1 MHFAELLCGCP
12 NLEDLNAENLGC
24 IYDEHGDEFYDDMEG
39 IQARFKTLPKLVRAH
54 IHKPDAVVPLEVVN
68 NVEFMSIDWIRCVY
82 LQYYMP
88 EFHNLTHIEFGYL
101 DLERASERLK
111 LLKKDLGL
119 HANEGSDWSYPQ
131 SIPTCVSL
139 HLKTCRLTNYVGSK
153 GEFQFARY
161 IMQNASHLQTM
172 TICTNTSSNEGE
184 KLEMIENLSSCTRCS
199 ATCKLL
205 FK

>member
-68 NVEFMSIDWIRCVY
+68 NVEFMSIDWIRC
-82 LQYYMP
+82 
-88 EFHNLTHIEFGYL
+88 
-101 DLERASERLK
+101 
-111 LLKKDLGL
+111 KDLGL
-119 HANEGSDWSYPQ
+119 HANEGADWSYPQ

>member
-111 LLKKDLGL
+111 LLKVL
-119 HANEGSDWSYPQ
+119 
-131 SIPTCVSL
+131 
-139 HLKTCRLTNYVGSK
+139 
-153 GEFQFARY
+153 
-161 IMQNASHLQTM
+161 
-172 TICTNTSSNEGE
+172 
-184 KLEMIENLSSCTRCS
+184 
-199 ATCKLL
+199 
-205 FK
+205 